1 MRQLCRAESRSIV
14 LYASLKAVHLLS
26 VVAWIGGMF
35 FMQFCL
41 RPAAA
46 AVLEPPA
53 RVRLMHAAMRRF
65 FDVVL
70 VAIVLILVSG
80 AAMIGLAS
88 RDATRSGLAF
98 NMPLD
103 WYAMVVVF
111 VVMALLF
118 SHIRLV
124 LFRRLDRA
132 VSAQAW
138 PDAAAAMAAI
148 RAEVLINFV
157 LGVFVIIVVRLGGTA

>member
-1 MRQLCRAESRSIV
+1 MRQLCRAESRMTV
-14 LYASLKAVHLLS
+14 LYASLKAVHLLG

-53 RVRLMHAAMRRF
+53 RIRLMHAAMRRF
-65 FDVVL
+65 FDIVL
-70 VAIVLILVSG
+70 VAALLVLASG

-88 RDATRSGLAF
+88 RDAMRSGLDF

-103 WYAMVVVF
+103 WYVMIVVF
-111 VVMALLF
+111 VVMLLLF

-124 LFRRLDRA
+124 LFRRLERA
-132 VSAQAW
+132 VPAEAW
-138 PDAAAAMAAI
+138 PEAAAAIAAI
-148 RAEVLINFV
+148 RSEVMINLV
-157 LGVFVIIVVRLGGTA
+157 LGVFVIVVVRLGGTA